1 MDIRHGRTSDRRI
14 EFHISSF
21 AFFVLPMGCFMPD
34 LLLASVEYSGYISE
48 IKFAIFLALFLLWL
62 PLVGWVYRDALTVET
77 KAVFWTAL
85 VFGAGAAAAI
95 IWLLIPLFVIG
106 ILFYLMAVGA
116 TSISYVVHR
125 NARVMDFDRVLTAE
139 HIKGLFVSKQK
150 RLDALKGFLFVT
162 ANDNEVPLPQPQT
175 PDFFGYKAAYDIFS
189 DANWRRANSIMFSP
203 THEHYNVT
211 YYVDGAPLKQPTIP
225 RDQMEYFI
233 RFLKNVA
240 DLDAGEKRKPQKG
253 KFKIRQDKKNTEWE
267 VATAGSTAGEQLRLK
282 QIMQQ
287 KITRLTDIGL
297 MPRQYEQ
304 LNKIRGLKQGLFIV
318 TGPQKTGATTTF
330 YALLRNHDAFIN
342 NICTLERRISAELP
356 NITQNVFTLTDTG
369 TTTYDKKLQ
378 AIVRMGPDIVG
389 VADCENTETARVA
402 CAAAKDGK
410 IVYVTLKADNVLR
423 ALGKWMKLV
432 GDRNLATENL
442 LGISSQRILRK
453 LCDECK
459 QAYGPNREL
468 LKKLN
473 IPAEKAKVFYR
484 PGKLQYPKHGKPI
497 TCEDC
502 QGTGFLG
509 RTGVFETITINDE
522 LRDAIKQ
529 SKSLTEIGTQFRRA
543 KMLYLQEQ
551 ALRKVIG
558 GITSVNEMVRILA
571 ASKKQKMKKPEQ
583 K

>member
-106 ILFYLMAVGA
+106 ILFYLIAVGA

-253 KFKIRQDKKNTEWE
+253 KFKIRQDKENTEWE

-304 LNKIRGLKQGLFIV
+304 LSKIRGLKQGLFIV
-318 TGPQKTGATTTF
+318 TGPQKTGVTTTF

>member
-1 MDIRHGRTSDRRI
+1 
-14 EFHISSF
+14 
-21 AFFVLPMGCFMPD
+21 MGYFMPD
-34 LLLASVEYSGYISE
+34 LLLSSIEYSSYISE
-48 IKFAIFLALFLLWL
+48 IKFGIFLALFLLWL
-62 PLVGWVYRDALTVET
+62 PLVGWVYRDALAVET
-77 KAVFWTAL
+77 KEVFWTAL

-106 ILFYLMAVGA
+106 ILFYAVAVAA
-116 TSISYVVHR
+116 TSLSYVMHR
-125 NARVMDFDRVLTAE
+125 NTRVLDFDRVLTAE

-162 ANDNEVPLPQPQT
+162 ANDNEVPLPEPQT
-175 PDFFGYKAAYDIFS
+175 ADFFGYKAAYEIFS
-189 DANWRRANSIMFSP
+189 DANWRRASNIMFSP
-203 THEHYNVT
+203 TPEHYNVT

-225 RDQMEYFI
+225 RDQMEFFI
-233 RFLKNVA
+233 HFLKNLA
-240 DLDAGEKRKPQKG
+240 DLDANEKRKPQKG
-253 KFKIRQDKKNTEWE
+253 KFKIRQDKENTEWE
-267 VATAGSTAGEQLRLK
+267 VATAGSTVGEQIRLK

-287 KITRLTDIGL
+287 KIAKLADIGL
-297 MPRQYEQ
+297 MTRQYEQ

-318 TGPQKTGATTTF
+318 TGPQKTGVTTTF

-342 NICTLERRISAELP
+342 SISTLEKRLSAELP
-356 NITQNVFTLTDTG
+356 NIIQNVFTLSDTG
-369 TTTYDKKLQ
+369 TTTYAKKLQ
-378 AIVRMGPDIVG
+378 AIVSMGLDIIG
-389 VADCENTETARVA
+389 IADCENTETAQAA
-402 CAAAKDGK
+402 CAAARDGK

-432 GDRNLATENL
+432 GDRNLAAENL
-442 LGISSQRILRK
+442 LGISNQRLIRK

-468 LKKLN
+468 LRKFN
-473 IPAEKAKVFYR
+473 IPTEKAKVFYR
-484 PGKLQYPKHGKPI
+484 PGKVIYPKHGKPI

-509 RTGVFETITINDE
+509 RTGVFETITIDDE
-522 LRDAIKQ
+522 LRNTIKQ
-529 SKSLTEIGTQFRRA
+529 AKTLAEIGTQFRRA

-558 GITSVNEMVRILA
+558 GTTSINEIVRMLA
-571 ASKKQKMKKPEQ
+571 TSKKQKTKKPEQ